1 MADKNPENLAVT
13 DFLLLL
19 ITGSSSSAVVPAAS
33 TSLSSL
39 EPVAALTDSVSLLSE
54 ILNEGKLAK

>member
-1 MADKNPENLAVT
+1 MTSYLAVT

-19 ITGSSSSAVVPAAS
+19 ITGSSSSVVVPAAS